1 MGDGLFIKSRL
12 LQWIAGGW
20 GKMIG
25 VTLVLYLHAVK
36 NFIQMWNDTVNF
48 FDNIEWI

>member
-1 MGDGLFIKSRL
+1 
-12 LQWIAGGW
+12 
-20 GKMIG
+20 MIG

-36 NFIQMWNDTVNF
+36 ILYKCEMILSI